1 MDTLRLGRISTINY
15 KDGTARVLYTD
26 RDQAVTAEL
35 PLLSFEYRMPAID
48 DFVLVCHL
56 PNGGAA
62 GIILGPVWNDN
73 NRPPEGKEG
82 LYRKDLDKTPGK
94 CFLRYDAATGTLE
107 IKAPNLSLA
116 GQTASTYDDLLAR
129 VKDLEERMARE
140 EGRMDAE
147 EAFTATMR
155 SHTHTDSMGGGTSAP
170 N

>member
-1 MDTLRLGRISTINY
+1 MDTLRLGKISTINY

-26 RDQAVTAEL
+26 RDKAVTAEL

-82 LYRKDLDKTPGK
+82 LYRKDFDKTAGK
-94 CFLRYDAATGTLE
+94 CFLRYDADSGALNITAPSITFSAQKQETLD
-107 IKAPNLSLA
+107 
-116 GQTASTYDDLLAR
+116 GLLAR
-129 VKDLEERMARE
+129 VEALER
-140 EGRMDAE
+140 
-147 EAFTATMR
+147 
-155 SHTHTDSMGGGTSAP
+155 HTHTDSMGGGTSAP
-170 N
+170 K

>member
-94 CFLRYDAATGTLE
+94 CFLRYDGNELQIVAPKLTFVGAASHDWDT
-107 IKAPNLSLA
+107 
-116 GQTASTYDDLLAR
+116 LLAR
-129 VKDLEERMARE
+129 VEKLER
-140 EGRMDAE
+140 
-147 EAFTATMR
+147 
-155 SHTHTDSMGGGTSAP
+155 HTHTDSMGGGTSTP

>member
-1 MDTLRLGRISTINY
+1 MDTLRLGKISTINY

-26 RDQAVTAEL
+26 RDKAVTAEL

-82 LYRKDLDKTPGK
+82 LYRKDFDKTAGK
-94 CFLRYDAATGTLE
+94 CFLRYDADSGELKITAPSIRFSAQKQETLD
-107 IKAPNLSLA
+107 
-116 GQTASTYDDLLAR
+116 GLLAR
-129 VKDLEERMARE
+129 VEVLER
-140 EGRMDAE
+140 
-147 EAFTATMR
+147 
-155 SHTHTDSMGGGTSAP
+155 HTHIDSMGGGTSGP
-170 N
+170 K

>member
-1 MDTLRLGRISTINY
+1 MDILRLGKISTINY

-26 RDQAVTAEL
+26 RDKAVTAEL

-62 GIILGPVWNDN
+62 GIILGPIWNDN

-94 CFLRYDAATGTLE
+94 CFLRYDGDELQIVAPKLTL
-107 IKAPNLSLA
+107 
-116 GQTASTYDDLLAR
+116 ASASSHDWDELLAR
-129 VKDLEERMARE
+129 IEKLER
-140 EGRMDAE
+140 
-147 EAFTATMR
+147 
-155 SHTHTDSMGGGTSAP
+155 HTHTDSMGGSTSAP

>member
-1 MDTLRLGRISTINY
+1 MDTLRLGKISTINY

-26 RDQAVTAEL
+26 RDNAVTAEL
-35 PLLSFEYRMPAID
+35 PLLSFEYRMPAVD

-82 LYRKDLDKTPGK
+82 LYRKDFDKTAGK
-94 CFLRYDAATGTLE
+94 CFLRYDGNELQLVAPKLTL
-107 IKAPNLSLA
+107 S
-116 GQTASTYDDLLAR
+116 GASSADWDELLAR
-129 VKDLEERMARE
+129 IEKLER
-140 EGRMDAE
+140 
-147 EAFTATMR
+147 
-155 SHTHTDSMGGGTSAP
+155 HTHTDSMGGSTSAP

>member
-1 MDTLRLGRISTINY
+1 MDTLRLGKISTINY

-26 RDQAVTAEL
+26 RDKAVTAEL

-94 CFLRYDAATGTLE
+94 CFLRYDGTELQIVAPKLTLVGAASHDWD
-107 IKAPNLSLA
+107 A
-116 GQTASTYDDLLAR
+116 LLAR
-129 VKDLEERMARE
+129 VEKLER
-140 EGRMDAE
+140 
-147 EAFTATMR
+147 
-155 SHTHTDSMGGGTSAP
+155 HTHTDSMGGSTSAP
-170 N
+170 K